1 MAKGVQRTEPLPLA
15 VNTQDV
21 VVTVEDV
28 VASSIFG
35 QLEED
40 SLEHKSS
47 WEKGSK

>member
-1 MAKGVQRTEPLPLA
+1 MANLCPLT

-40 SLEHKSS
+40 SLERKSS